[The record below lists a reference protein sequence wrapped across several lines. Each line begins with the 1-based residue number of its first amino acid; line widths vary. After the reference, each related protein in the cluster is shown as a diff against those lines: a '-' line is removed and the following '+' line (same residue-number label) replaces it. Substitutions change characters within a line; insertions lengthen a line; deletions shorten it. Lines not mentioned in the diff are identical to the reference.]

1 MTPPSS
7 IFARRRGMILM
18 EMLVAIAI
26 FGIVVTALMQAL
38 TQVAKSAALSR
49 TELRMVLRLQ
59 SELNKYSKWPR
70 IQEFEG
76 KIFETDPDEI
86 GVWTKTEIIKLEDIQ
101 NMEQQPLQEMY
112 EIVVTAYSD
121 AIGNGEIHEQRAS
134 TVRYARLY
142 SATGA
147 AAGQVPTTP
156 PVQP

>member
-1 MTPPSS
+1 MNSPALIPS
-7 IFARRRGMILM
+7 RRHGMVLM
-18 EMLVAIAI
+18 EMLVAIGI

-76 KIFETDPDEI
+76 QSIETNPDEI
-86 GVWTKTEIIKLEDIQ
+86 GVWTKTDIIKLEDIQ
-101 NMEQQPLQEMY
+101 NMEKQQLQDMY

-121 AIGNGEIHEQRAS
+121 TLGNGEIHSQSAS

-147 AAGQVPTTP
+147 AAGQVPGTP
-156 PVQP
+156 TQP